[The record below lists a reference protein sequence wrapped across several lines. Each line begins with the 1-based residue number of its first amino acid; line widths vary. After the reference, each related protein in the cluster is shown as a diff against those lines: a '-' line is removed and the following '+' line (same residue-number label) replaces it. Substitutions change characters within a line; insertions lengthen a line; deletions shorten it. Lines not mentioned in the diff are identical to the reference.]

1 MDEEGEK
8 LRNLIDSVEKEMA
21 REEETRRE
29 AGAVRRQLFREEE
42 IIRPIDSIESDV
54 EEEDMVEEIDHN
66 TDSAQSAD
74 EEVDLVPGSKERID
88 SIPVLEVIFT
98 DTIIDEIV
106 RLTNEKIEKV
116 RPNYSRPRDAHNT
129 TRTEME
135 AFIGLLYMAGVLRAS
150 HLNLFDLW
158 SADGTGVPHFRTCM
172 NRIQFKF
179 LVTVLR
185 FDDSNTRQ
193 ERRSVDK
200 LAPIRSL
207 FEQIVQKCSENFTVS
222 EYVTIDEMLESFR
235 GRMVQPIS
243 GSRRNVTTDNWFT
256 SVSLAD
262 ELLTTHKLTLVGKL
276 RKNMREVP
284 PLFLQSR
291 SIENSSVFGFTK
303 DKTLVSYCPKKKKV
317 VVLLS
322 TMHHTDEIDP
332 DSEESRKPYMLTFY
346 NSTKGGVDMVDVYKA
361 RYSVARTSN
370 RWPLTLFFTLLNIAG
385 INSFIIL
392 KHNIRQFDMF
402 RRKFLQTLSKE
413 LSRNYLLERL
423 QLENLPRQL
432 KRNIREITGT
442 AEERNPPP
450 SGEDEGPGRCH
461 LCDWKKNQ
469 RNHTVKSGERGDHVQ
484 KVLSASIARPI
495 HHSDRSAKKIIY
507 KTILRP
513 VVTYASEAWV
523 LTINNE
529 NMLAVWE
536 IKVLRKIYGPHFE
549 NGQFRSRTNKELM
562 ELYGEPSIVSF
573 IKKGRLRWLGHL
585 ERMPEGRL
593 SKWALYGHPGGLRKS
608 GRPRLRWLQDV
619 EDDLERVGC
628 KRWRQQ
634 AQDRDEWFL
643 LIKEA
648 QALHGL

>member
-1 MDEEGEK
+1 MDEEGERI
-8 LRNLIDSVEKEMA
+8 RNLIDSVEKEMA

-74 EEVDLVPGSKERID
+74 EEVDLVPGPIYTGKDGVTTWEMHCPPRNRRVGERNIVRF
-88 SIPVLEVIFT
+88 IPGVKQVARSASTPFQCWKLFFT

-106 RLTNEKIEKV
+106 RHTNEKIEKV

-158 SADGTGVPHFRTCM
+158 SADGTGVPYFRTCM
-172 NRIQFKF
+172 NRIRFKF

-235 GRMVQPIS
+235 GRCSFKQFIKTKPARYGIKVFSLACAKTFYTLNMEVYAGKQPEGPYQVDNSAKCVVNRMVQPIS

-256 SVSLAD
+256 SVPLAD
-262 ELLTTHKLTLVGKL
+262 ELLTTHKLTLVGTL
-276 RKNMREVP
+276 RKNKREVP

-291 SIENSSVFGFTK
+291 SMENSSVFGFTK
-303 DKTLVSYCPKKKKV
+303 DKTLLSYCPKKKKV
-317 VVLLS
+317 VLLLS

-346 NSTKGGVDMVDVYKA
+346 NSTKGGVDMVDEYKA

-461 LCDWKKNQ
+461 LCDWKKN
-469 RNHTVKSGERGDHVQ
+469 
-484 KVLSASIARPI
+484 
-495 HHSDRSAKKIIY
+495 
-507 KTILRP
+507 
-513 VVTYASEAWV
+513 
-523 LTINNE
+523 
-529 NMLAVWE
+529 
-536 IKVLRKIYGPHFE
+536 
-549 NGQFRSRTNKELM
+549 
-562 ELYGEPSIVSF
+562 
-573 IKKGRLRWLGHL
+573 
-585 ERMPEGRL
+585 
-593 SKWALYGHPGGLRKS
+593 RKS
-608 GRPRLRWLQDV
+608 KTRCNVCRHFICKEHTQSTCTFCANPEESADGDSD
-619 EDDLERVGC
+619 EDM
-628 KRWRQQ
+628 
-634 AQDRDEWFL
+634 
-643 LIKEA
+643 
-648 QALHGL
+648 